1 MPHRSGERR
10 RKLAAAVLGRDP
22 GPAPRAPE
30 ETAPYDV
37 VSGDLLDVSPHLI
50 ILETAGGE
58 QRRMVIAPWAT
69 VWRGGAVAPA
79 DLPAGA
85 KVVVRALRG
94 GAVAERIWADVTRI
108 TGVIREVRGRRDL
121 TIELGC
127 GPHRRERSIVV
138 PYRSSGRIR
147 VRHPKL
153 EPGYLFDAIGL
164 LDQGATLAQLPAT
177 SQPPYRATAAP
188 PPQAAYVAGQTGISG
203 TAVWADLPDVSDLPD
218 LPRPTGLP
226 NLADPPEDGV
236 AKGVAYPMLEREDSG
251 CDDAGVTCAGLPYLA
266 LGSLLRVRNVCDGR
280 TDVLPIVA
288 CGCLTG
294 RFCDRCL
301 ECGTSPRGRIV
312 ELSACSYVALGGDLT
327 KGCFNARV
335 GLG

>member
-1 MPHRSGERR
+1 MEGARPDRAGERR

-22 GPAPRAPE
+22 GPAPRSQE
-30 ETAPYDV
+30 ETEPFDV

-50 ILETAGGE
+50 TLETADGG
-58 QRRMVIAPWAT
+58 QRRLVIAPWAT
-69 VWRGGAVAPA
+69 AWRGGTVAPA

-85 KVVVRALRG
+85 RVVIRALRG
-94 GAVAERIWADVTRI
+94 GTVAERIWADITRI

-121 TIELGC
+121 TVELDC

-153 EPGYLFDAIGL
+153 EPGFLFDAIGL
-164 LDQGATLAQLPAT
+164 LDQGTSFAHLPAT
-177 SQPPYRATAAP
+177 SQPPYRATAVP
-188 PPQAAYVAGQTGISG
+188 PPTVTYGGSEAGMSG
-203 TAVWADLPDVSDLPD
+203 TAVWADLTDLV
-218 LPRPTGLP
+218 
-226 NLADPPEDGV
+226 EEGV
-236 AKGVAYPMLEREDSG
+236 TEGVAYPLLEREDTG
-251 CDDAGVTCAGLPYLA
+251 CDDAGVSCAGLPYLA

-280 TDVLPIVA
+280 ADALPIVA
-288 CGCLTG
+288 CGCLAG

-312 ELSACSYVALGGDLT
+312 ELTASSYVALGGDLT

>member
-1 MPHRSGERR
+1 MPYRTGERR

-22 GPAPRAPE
+22 RPAPRSPE
-30 ETAPYDV
+30 ETEPFDV
-37 VSGDLLDVSPHLI
+37 VSGELLDVSPHLLI
-50 ILETAGGE
+50 VETADGE
-58 QRRMVIAPWAT
+58 QRRLVIAPWAT
-69 VWRGGAVAPA
+69 AWRGSTVAPA

-85 KVVVRALRG
+85 RIVVRALRG
-94 GAVAERIWADVTRI
+94 GTVAERIWADITRI
-108 TGVIREVRGRRDL
+108 TGVIREVGGRRDL
-121 TIELGC
+121 TVELYC

-164 LDQGATLAQLPAT
+164 LDQGTALAHLPAT
-177 SQPPYRATAAP
+177 SQPPYRAAAVP
-188 PPQAAYVAGQTGISG
+188 PPQASYGGNETGISG
-203 TAVWADLPDVSDLPD
+203 TAVWADLPDFADLPD
-218 LPRPTGLP
+218 LPDLP
-226 NLADPPEDGV
+226 HFAG
-236 AKGVAYPMLEREDSG
+236 KGVAYPMLEREDTG
-251 CDDAGVTCAGLPYLA
+251 CGDAGVSCAGLPYLA
-266 LGSLLRVRNVCDGR
+266 LGSVLRVRNVCDGR
-280 TDVLPIVA
+280 ADALPIVA

-312 ELSACSYVALGGDLT
+312 ELTASSYVALGGDLT